1 MNELYDGLAA
11 ELDSLHV
18 RKIFEDREW
27 RSTGLVYIFIVDFP
41 YDATSKQCY

>member
-18 RKIFEDREW
+18 RKIFEDRKFLRTEN
-27 RSTGLVYIFIVDFP
+27 GDLLV
-41 YDATSKQCY
+41 